1 MWRGAQADA
10 AVTASVVSNQLRV
23 VGDAAADVINLR
35 LSSNDQSIEVRRG
48 STLVG
53 SFLRSTFTSI
63 RVDAGG
69 GDDELI
75 IVIDN
80 IFAPINEPMTIEG
93 GDGNDILAGGWGD
106 DTIRGGAGNDT
117 IEASVGDDIVLGGAG
132 DDRFRWRSR
141 FAFPPSDGDD
151 TIDGEFGTDTLEVH
165 GLSAPEVFALAP
177 SGQRALLTESSWA
190 CPSASAPPSASTST
204 CWRTTTSST
213 RWPDC

>member
-1 MWRGAQADA
+1 MTTRPGHRRSFTFARFAVLLAAALFGAAAQADA

-23 VGDAAADVINLR
+23 VGDAAADVIDLR

-75 IVIDN
+75 VVIDS
-80 IFAPINEPMTIEG
+80 ILAPINEPMTIDG

-117 IEASVGDDIVLGGAG
+117 IEAAVGDDIVLGGAG
-132 DDRFRWRSR
+132 DDRFIWRSG
-141 FAFPPSDGDD
+141 FGFSPAMATTPS
-151 TIDGEFGTDTLEVH
+151 TAN
-165 GLSAPEVFALAP
+165 SAP
-177 SGQRALLTESSWA
+177 
-190 CPSASAPPSASTST
+190 
-204 CWRTTTSST
+204 T
-213 RWPDC
+213 RWKCMAWTSMRCSLSRPAASVPC